1 MANRIEY
8 ENIEKIILKPYAVFS
23 GNSKGRRFKEKEHS
37 YRTAFQRDRDRVIH
51 STAFRRLEYKTQVFI
66 YYEGDYYRN
75 RLTHTIEVQQIARTI
90 ARILGINEDLTEAI
104 SLAHDIGH
112 TPFGHKGE
120 SVLNNLMK
128 DFGGFEHNKQGLRIV
143 DKIEKRYKSFDGLN
157 LTYEVREG
165 IIRHST
171 SYDKP
176 NVEEFSEYVS
186 SSLESQVVNFADE
199 IAYTCHD
206 IDDGLKSN
214 IIKQEELENET
225 IWNFVMKETKKS
237 IDKEYELKRTAGV
250 RFLINFLVEDLIT
263 ETEKRL
269 KKHIPRDVDDV
280 RKNTSIVSFS
290 PELEK
295 DYGILKKFLLEKM
308 YNHYRVIRMAEKAS
322 MIVENLFNV
331 YNKEPKLL
339 PTHVYLRI
347 NYEPKEQ
354 IICDYIAGMT
364 DRFAQEEYKKL
375 FDPQSLV

>member
-1 MANRIEY
+1 MANRMEY
-8 ENIEKIILKPYAVFS
+8 EAIEEKILNPYAVFS
-23 GNSKGRRFKEKEHS
+23 GKNRGRLFKEKEHP
-37 YRTAFQRDRDRVIH
+37 YRTSFQRDRDRIIH

-90 ARILGINEDLTEAI
+90 ARILGINEDITEAI

-120 SVLNNLMK
+120 SVLNELMK

-143 DKIEKRYKSFDGLN
+143 DKLEKRYKSFDGLN

-165 IIRHST
+165 IIKHST
-171 SYDKP
+171 TYDKP
-176 NVEEFSEYVS
+176 GKNEFSEYPS

-214 IIKQEELENET
+214 IIKEEELEKET
-225 IWNFVMKETKKS
+225 IWGFVIKEIKKS
-237 IDKEYELKRTAGV
+237 LDKEYELKRTAGV
-250 RFLINFLVEDLIT
+250 RYLINFLVENLIE
-263 ETEKRL
+263 ETEKNI
-269 KKHIPRDVDDV
+269 KKYSPKDVEEI
-280 RKNTSIVSFS
+280 RKMSPIAGFN
-290 PELEK
+290 PELNK
-295 DYGILKKFLLEKM
+295 YFTILKKFLLDNM
-308 YNHYRVIRMAEKAS
+308 YMHYRVLRMAEKAL
-322 MIVENLFNV
+322 MIIEGLFNK
-331 YNKEPKLL
+331 YKNEPKIL
-339 PTHVYLRI
+339 PTHVYSRI
-347 NYEPKEQ
+347 SSEQKEI

-375 FDPQSLV
+375 FYI